1 MRLTL
6 TLMLLPL
13 LVSATTI
20 LTKVGVNVQRKAKC
34 AGFDIYRLI
43 ILMQPVNN
51 GIIECTPEGKEI
63 KQKAGKNDGKHL

>member
-1 MRLTL
+1 VYQQDGKTL
-6 TLMLLPL
+6 RG
-13 LVSATTI
+13 S
-20 LTKVGVNVQRKAKC
+20 RK
-34 AGFDIYRLI
+34 GIGSGSRLI